1 LSGFANSLR
10 ALVNQDHQQE
20 SGAQVG
26 VAMSGGVDS
35 TACALLLRE
44 ICQVHGFFMNLGQPD
59 YPAQLERVKGITR
72 RMGIPL
78 TVVDLRLAF
87 ISEVLDYTAAEYR
100 RGLTPNPCMVCN
112 QKIKFGRLLDS
123 VLGAGMSKLAT
134 GHYAKITQDSVGWH
148 LFAGADREK
157 DQSYFLSRLDQHQ
170 LARIIFPLGAQKK
183 TETYRFVA
191 EKGFGSFSGKESQDI
206 CFLTDSSIGEFV
218 ANHGGGEGEPG
229 PVLTLSGEEIG
240 RHLGLHAYTIGQRR
254 GLGIAAAAPL
264 YVVGL
269 DPQRNAVIVG
279 SNTDLLRS
287 DFRLQQLHWLS
298 GRPPAPGD
306 TLTVRLRY
314 SHPGCP
320 ALLAVDKRV
329 GAVTLSTPQ
338 RAITPGQF
346 AVFYQDEELLG
357 SGIIG

>member
-1 LSGFANSLR
+1 VS
-10 ALVNQDHQQE
+10 QDLQQE
-20 SGAQVG
+20 VAAQVG

-35 TACALLLRE
+35 TACALLLQE
-44 ICQVHGFFMNLGQPD
+44 MCQVHGFFMNLGQPD
-59 YPAQLERVKGITR
+59 YPAQLERVMGITR
-72 RMGIPL
+72 RMGITL
-78 TVVDLRLAF
+78 TVVDLRRAF
-87 ISEVLDYTAAEYR
+87 TGEVLDYTAGEYC

-112 QKIKFGRLLDS
+112 EKIKFGLLLDS
-123 VLGAGMSKLAT
+123 VLGAGMNKLAT
-134 GHYAKITQDSVGWH
+134 GHYARVTQDTAGWH

-170 LARIIFPLGAQKK
+170 LARVIFPLGEQTK
-183 TETYRFVA
+183 TETYRLVA
-191 EKGFGSFSGKESQDI
+191 EKGFGNFSGKESQDI
-206 CFLTDSSIGEFV
+206 CFLADSSIGEFV
-218 ANHGGGEGEPG
+218 EKHGGRAGEPG

-240 RHLGLHAYTIGQRR
+240 RHHGLHAYTIGQRR

-269 DPQRNAVIVG
+269 DPQRNALIVG

-287 DFRLQQLHWLS
+287 DFRVKQLHWLS
-298 GRPPAPGD
+298 GKPPAPGD

-320 ALLAVDKRV
+320 ALLAVEPGRV
-329 GAVTLSTPQ
+329 GTVTLCTPQ

-357 SGIIG
+357 SGIIV

>member
-1 LSGFANSLR
+1 
-10 ALVNQDHQQE
+10 
-20 SGAQVG
+20 
-26 VAMSGGVDS
+26 MSGGVDS
-35 TACALLLRE
+35 TACALLLSENCR
-44 ICQVHGFFMNLGQPD
+44 VHGFFMNLGQPD
-59 YPAQLERVKGITR
+59 YPTQLERVKGITQ
-72 RMGIPL
+72 RMRIEL
-78 TVVDLRLAF
+78 TVVDLRRAF
-87 ISEVLDYTAAEYR
+87 ISAVLDYTAGEYR

-112 QKIKFGRLLDS
+112 QKIKFGLLLDS
-123 VLGAGMSKLAT
+123 VLGAGMNKLAT
-134 GHYAKITQDSVGWH
+134 GHYAKITQDAAGWH
-148 LFAGADREK
+148 LFAGADRHK

-191 EKGFGSFSGKESQDI
+191 AKGFGSFSGKESQDI

-218 ANHGGGEGEPG
+218 ANHGGGVGEPG

-240 RHLGLHAYTIGQRR
+240 RHHGLHAYTIGQRR

-264 YVVGL
+264 YVVAL

-298 GRPPAPGD
+298 GRPAAPGD

-314 SHPGCP
+314 SHRGCP
-320 ALLAVDKRV
+320 ALLAVEEGGG

-357 SGIIG
+357 SGIIV